1 MSWVAE
7 GMVRLYGFSLVFAPQ
22 NREVSGHSATLPQPV
37 RYTAL
42 RMDAA
47 HTIRDAV
54 ARVSAIRA
62 EAAHKPELHVALGQ
76 VKALQAQRFAGTYA
90 DLLRSNDYGSA
101 ARFFLDDLYSDKDYS
116 ERDAQFSRI
125 AGALQRLFPQQ
136 VIATAVALA
145 ELHLL
150 TEELDWQ
157 MALQWVA
164 HAGPQALDSAAR
176 RYIVC
181 WKAVGR
187 HEDRA
192 RQLNVVLGVGK
203 DLDRLTR
210 TPGLRLMLRMMR
222 GPARAAGLRSL
233 QDFLETGFDT
243 FAKMTGEGRSAE
255 TFLETVQARESVW
268 IQHLSHGDTAHCVS
282 DLQACL
288 LSGAH

>member
-1 MSWVAE
+1 
-7 GMVRLYGFSLVFAPQ
+7 
-22 NREVSGHSATLPQPV
+22 
-37 RYTAL
+37 
-42 RMDAA
+42 MDAA

-62 EAAHKPELHVALGQ
+62 EAAHKPGLHAALVQ
-76 VKALQAQRFAGTYA
+76 IKSLQARRFAGTYA
-90 DLLRSNDYGSA
+90 DLLRSEAYGSA

-136 VIATAVALA
+136 VIATAVSLA

-157 MALQWVA
+157 MALQWADQPARLTADVA
-164 HAGPQALDSAAR
+164 AQCYVA
-176 RYIVC
+176 C
-181 WKAVGR
+181 WKAVSR
-187 HEDRA
+187 HDDR
-192 RQLNVVLGVGK
+192 RHQLDVVLGVGR

-210 TPGLRLMLRMMR
+210 TSGLRLMLRMMR
-222 GPARAAGLRSL
+222 GPARAAGLGSL

-243 FAKMTGEGRSAE
+243 FAKMTGKGRSAE
-255 TFLETVQARESVW
+255 TFLGTVQARESVW
-268 IQHLSHGDTAHCVS
+268 IEQLSHGDNERTAA

-288 LSGAH
+288 GAR